1 MYIRWIVRKH
11 KNVATANVTFHD
23 AYLVESF
30 RDDRDTPRQRTIC
43 YLGNIRQIDEEF
55 PALEREIFFLRAER
69 ILAGTPEVPPE
80 EREPI
85 LTLLRQKIPPLTE
98 AEALIAFRNNVR
110 WFSAWYRDR
119 GQPLSRRDL
128 LRILEDAS
136 SDGYDP
142 I

>member
-30 RDDRDTPRQRTIC
+30 RDERDTPRQRTIC
-43 YLGNIRQIDEEF
+43 YLGNIRQIDDEF

-69 ILAGTPEVPPE
+69 ILASTPEVPPE

-85 LTLLRQKIPPLTE
+85 LALLRQKIPPLTE
-98 AEALIAFRNNVR
+98 SEALTAFRNNVR
-110 WFSAWYRDR
+110 WFYGWYRDR
-119 GQPLSRRDL
+119 GRPISPEEMRRIIDDIAGGLGPL
-128 LRILEDAS
+128 
-136 SDGYDP
+136 
-142 I
+142 